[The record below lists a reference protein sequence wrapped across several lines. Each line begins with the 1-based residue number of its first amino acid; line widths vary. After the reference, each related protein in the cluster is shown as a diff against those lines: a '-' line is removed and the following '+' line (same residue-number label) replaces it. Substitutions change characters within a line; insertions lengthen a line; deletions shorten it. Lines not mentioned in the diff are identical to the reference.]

1 MNYRTV
7 YSSKLAK
14 LDTHTRDNF
23 DRRSIVTGG
32 LVTTASIGLSS
43 LYGSDSQAA
52 ETPEKLFVQPRDR
65 FQFIKGPNKGDFVR
79 PDLLELGGR
88 PQETFPIDASAKI
101 LRRKNRLNR
110 ILALKLDPAEMD
122 EATRAR
128 SVDGVLLYSAL
139 CTHRNCTIKSWLAE
153 ERRLRCHC
161 HLSIFA
167 ALSEGSVESGP
178 ARRQLPM
185 VPVGLDDDGFVIALD
200 GFTRKPGAAKK

>member
-1 MNYRTV
+1 MKYRPV
-7 YSSKLAK
+7 YSSKLTE
-14 LDTHTRDNF
+14 LDKNTRDNF
-23 DRRSIVTGG
+23 DRRTIVTAA
-32 LVTTASIGLSS
+32 LATTISVGLSS
-43 LYGSDSQAA
+43 LDGSVSQAA
-52 ETPEKLFVQPRDR
+52 ETPEKLFVQPQDR
-65 FQFIKGPNKGDFVR
+65 FQFIKGPNKGEFLR

-88 PQETFPIDASAKI
+88 PQEAFPIEPSEKI

-122 EATRAR
+122 EPTRAR

-139 CTHRNCTIKSWLAE
+139 CTHRNCTIKSWLAK

-185 VPVGLDDDGFVIALD
+185 VPVGLDDDGFVVALD